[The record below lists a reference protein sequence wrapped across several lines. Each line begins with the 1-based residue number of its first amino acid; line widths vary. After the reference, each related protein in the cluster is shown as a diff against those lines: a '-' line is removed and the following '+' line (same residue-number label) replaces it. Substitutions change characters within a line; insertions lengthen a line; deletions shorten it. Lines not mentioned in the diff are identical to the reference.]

1 MDQKNMNVEF
11 VRAGAGSGKTYYLT
25 HLLAERLQRGA
36 ARPAAILATTFT
48 VKAASELRERARSTL
63 LNQRRLDLAAALGR
77 ASIGTVNSVCGR
89 LIQRFCFELGIS
101 PDQTVLT
108 EDEGR
113 RLVRVAVEGVQDASA
128 VENLAQLAARLD
140 LKDDAVTATLHAIMN
155 AARSNN
161 LNPDELAKMG
171 PRNAEAMLACW
182 PRPQGD
188 HDAVLAAAL
197 ERTEH
202 ELKRVQAAGVNTK
215 VLNDAIESITTARSA
230 LARGQL
236 SWNAWQQLTKLKAGA
251 KQAGIVEDL
260 QDIAAR
266 HPTHYRFHDDVRNY
280 LCTVFDLA
288 GRALQAFADAK
299 RELGVVDFTDQEV
312 LLLRALQSSTL
323 VREALA
329 GELDLV
335 LVDEFQDTNP
345 LQLAIFVELAKLAKS
360 SIWVG
365 DPKQAIYGFRGTDS
379 TLIQQILDS
388 VEGWGGTMGT
398 PLSDSYRSTPGL
410 VGLANEVFVPAFHPA
425 PASDTALRP
434 VRKPLVGQPQLLNW
448 SFVTEAGKRSI
459 SLKALGPAVSEL
471 LERGILITDKVTG
484 QERPLQASDIAVLC
498 RKNDHIKSA
507 VDALSRWGIAAAA
520 TRPGL
525 ISTPEVQ
532 LVLACLRR
540 LQDASDTVA
549 TAMIVGLTGSVRP
562 EDWLQDR
569 LQFLSG
575 IAAGADGETSP
586 SVSAWKAEGAD
597 AHPLIA
603 RLASLRPSLVSLTP
617 REALRLAKAES
628 GVARLAHQ
636 WSAAE
641 REAQVRIANIEA
653 LLALAQQ
660 YEEACLGSR
669 QPATINGMLLWFQEL
684 VADGADGRAAAAHG
698 AVEVMTFHAAKGL
711 EWPMVIVIGLD
722 HGFRT
727 DLWNVRSR
735 TIGAFDAT
743 APLANRYI
751 HHWVNP
757 FRSAVQVIADAED
770 SETGKLMA
778 EQARTENTRLLYVAL
793 TRARDVLALVGE
805 TKAVSDTPPCQW
817 LDEIDAAAK
826 LWGPAGAFVADG
838 QTVVRETKAWD
849 FDESLDAPPAPAA
862 RAMRYFDAR
871 PPQSFERLWFAPSA
885 AQIGQHRAVKVEDV
899 GKRIVVQSDTD
910 MAALGSALHGCI
922 ACSVADP
929 SRPISDEQ
937 IREVLIRW
945 GVHGAVTPEA
955 VRFQVEAFQDW
966 WQSKWPDGTAQAELP
981 IQVPRPDGTVIRGQI
996 DLLIRVATG
1005 RILIDHKADPR
1016 GVADGER
1023 LAQTHG
1029 GQLEAYARAVE
1040 AASGEAVRE
1049 RWLFLPV
1056 AARAVQIAAAHE

>member
-25 HLLAERLQRGA
+25 HLLADRLQRGA
-36 ARPAAILATTFT
+36 ARPAAIMATTFT

-63 LNQRRLDLAAALGR
+63 LSQRRLDLAAALGQ
-77 ASIGTVNSVCGR
+77 ASIGTVNSVCGQ

-113 RLVRVAVEGVQDASA
+113 RLVRMAVESVQDANA
-128 VENLAQLAARLD
+128 VEHLARLAVRLD
-140 LKDDAVTATLHAIMN
+140 LDDDAVTATLHAIMN

-161 LNPDELAKMG
+161 LGPDELAAMG
-171 PRNAEAMLACW
+171 SDNADAMLACW

-188 HDAVLAAAL
+188 HDAALGAAL
-197 ERTEH
+197 ERTEG
-202 ELKRVQAAGVNTK
+202 ELKQAQAAGVTTK
-215 VLNDAIESITTARSA
+215 VLNEAIEKVTAARGA

-236 SWNAWQQLTKLKAGA
+236 AWNVWQQLSKLKAGA
-251 KQAGIVEDL
+251 RQAGMVEEL
-260 QDIAAR
+260 QDVAAR
-266 HPTHYRFHDDVRNY
+266 HPTHERFHEDVRDY
-280 LCTVFDLA
+280 LRTVFGLA
-288 GRALQAFADAK
+288 GRALQAFAQAK

-312 LLLRALQSSTL
+312 LLLRALQGSTL
-323 VREALA
+323 VREALE

-388 VEGWGGTMGT
+388 VESWGGTMGT
-398 PLSDSYRSTPGL
+398 PLSDSYRSTPAL

-425 PASDTALRP
+425 PASETALRP
-434 VRKPLVGQPQLLNW
+434 VRRPLVGQPQLLNW

-459 SLKALGPAVSEL
+459 SLKALGPAVSDL
-471 LERGILITDKVTG
+471 LGRGIQFVDKTTG
-484 QERPLQASDIAVLC
+484 QARSLQASDIAVLC

-520 TRPGL
+520 ARPGL

-540 LQDASDTVA
+540 LRDASDTVA
-549 TAMIVGLTGSVRP
+549 TAMIVGLTGAVRP

-569 LQFLSG
+569 LQFL
-575 IAAGADGETSP
+575 AGMSTDGDGERSA
-586 SVSAWKAEGAD
+586 SESAWKTEGEG

-603 RLASLRPSLVSLTP
+603 RLAGLRSSLTSLTP

-660 YEEACLGSR
+660 YEDACLGAR
-669 QPATINGMLLWFQEL
+669 QPATVNGMLLWFQEL
-684 VADGADGRAAAAHG
+684 EANGADGRATAAHG

-722 HGFRT
+722 HGYRT
-727 DLWNVRSR
+727 DLWSVRSR

-757 FRSAVQVIADAED
+757 FGAGVQVIADAEA

-778 EQARTENTRLLYVAL
+778 EQARAENTRLLYVAL
-793 TRARDVLALVGE
+793 TRARDLLALVGG
-805 TKAVSDTPPCQW
+805 TKAAGDPPPCHW

-826 LWGPAGAFVADG
+826 LWGPAGEFVADG
-838 QTVVRETKAWD
+838 HTVVREAKSWD
-849 FDESLDAPPAPAA
+849 FDESLDAPPAPEVW
-862 RAMRYFDAR
+862 AMRYFAAR
-871 PPQSFERLWFAPSA
+871 QRQSFQRLWFAPSA
-885 AQIGQHRAVKVEDV
+885 ALPGQHRVITVEEV
-899 GKRIVVQSDTD
+899 GRRIVVQSGTD

-922 ACSVADP
+922 ACSMADP
-929 SRPISDEQ
+929 ARAVSDEQ
-937 IREVLIRW
+937 IREALIRW

-966 WQSKWPDGTAQAELP
+966 WQARWPGGVAQAELP
-981 IQVPRPDGTVIRGQI
+981 IQVPRADGTVVRGQI
-996 DLLIRVATG
+996 DLLIRVPAG

-1016 GVADGER
+1016 GVDDGDR
-1023 LAQTHG
+1023 LAVTHG
-1029 GQLEAYARAVE
+1029 GQLEAYAGAVE
-1040 AASGEAVRE
+1040 SASGEPVLE
-1049 RWLFLPV
+1049 RWLFLLV
-1056 AARAVQIAAAHE
+1056 AARAVRIGAA